1 MNILTIPGSSSTNS
15 INKKLA
21 EYAGSLFEKGDV
33 ENVDLNDYEVD
44 IFSVDKEKNGIPK
57 KISEL
62 AEKIDNSNLLILSLA
77 EHNGSYSAAF
87 KNVYDWLSRIP
98 NRKALGNK
106 PMLLLATSPGGR
118 GGASGLAAGLER
130 FPRDGSEVWE
140 SFSLPSFN
148 DHFTDDKGITTT
160 SIRLELIRKINFIL
174 EEKMGLVDKGFSG
187 GCDNCVG
194 DKWIYFSLGL
204 QTLQGSK

>member
-118 GGASGLAAGLER
+118 GGASVLAAGLER

-194 DKWIYFSLGL
+194 DK
-204 QTLQGSK
+204 